1 MKTRL
6 TRRGYTA
13 LVGVCALT
21 ARGLLG
27 LAYGFDIADQAEPMR
42 WTYILLSTLGF
53 TAWMTYLLES
63 GPLTHPYRKDPPELT
78 PPCAKCAR
86 RRAAR
91 THITERGVLAL
102 LCGIT
107 YPSAALGSALA
118 ELEWRAVPTT
128 MALIA
133 TVAMTAAVLSTIGVI
148 CEKGPLTKRLHPDE
162 NTEH

>member
-13 LVGVCALT
+13 LV
-21 ARGLLG
+21 
-27 LAYGFDIADQAEPMR
+27 
-42 WTYILLSTLGF
+42 
-53 TAWMTYLLES
+53 AW
-63 GPLTHPYRKDPPELT
+63 H
-78 PPCAKCAR
+78 A
-86 RRAAR
+86 
-91 THITERGVLAL
+91 I
-102 LCGIT
+102 
-107 YPSAALGSALA
+107 
-118 ELEWRAVPTT
+118 PTT

>member
-53 TAWMTYLLES
+53 TAWMPYLLES
-63 GPLTHPYRKDPPELT
+63 GPLTHPYRKDPPEPV

-86 RRAAR
+86 RAQVR
-91 THITERGVLAL
+91 TRLTERGVLAL
-102 LCGIT
+102 LCSVT
-107 YPSAALGSALA
+107 YPGAALGSALA
-118 ELEWRAVPTT
+118 ELQWYAIPIT
-128 MALIA
+128 MSL
-133 TVAMTAAVLSTIGVI
+133 VASVCSIGAVLSTIGVI